1 MLLLPPSV
9 EVGDGAD
16 AALLSVT
23 YAFGGT
29 PDVMRGAGEAVA
41 GVGVEG
47 IVGIDD
53 ARWAE
58 LVGPVAPLEIQNPDE
73 LDGFPAGPVQLE
85 ATRRRGLARRDAVR
99 ARAS

>member
-9 EVGDGAD
+9 EVGDGTD

-85 ATRRRGLARRDAVR
+85 AGDVAGWLAATRSG
-99 ARAS
+99 RAS